1 MLQQLIIS
9 HNKALSHFNVM
20 YKCAIGKMSGCPE
33 GFDKFPLAN
42 REIDFPNL
50 YRANIIWNKENYCH
64 RLNLCQDHEAVTECK
79 TLRSNEYKERN
90 GLYTMNKYQHI

>member
-20 YKCAIGKMSGCPE
+20 YKCALGKMSGCPE
-33 GFDKFPLAN
+33 GFDKFPL
-42 REIDFPNL
+42 
-50 YRANIIWNKENYCH
+50 ANIIWNKENYCH